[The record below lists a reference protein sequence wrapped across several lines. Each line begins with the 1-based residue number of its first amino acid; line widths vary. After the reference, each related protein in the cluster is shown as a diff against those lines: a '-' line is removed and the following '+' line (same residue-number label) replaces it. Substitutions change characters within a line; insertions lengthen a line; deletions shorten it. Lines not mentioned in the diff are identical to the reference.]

1 MSSYLTNCQSKDGSS
16 FDSKQICYDKNFRQI
31 ITTATRQINSYE
43 HVIGKVHEVRQI
55 DRCIFYLN
63 CRHITTVY
71 TINIRHYTKRKR
83 IKITIVEHID
93 AVSTIQNTFYGHT
106 IWYSLDMNELE
117 VQKYEVFDSFY
128 MIVWVVP
135 PRTSSECKRK

>member
-1 MSSYLTNCQSKDGSS
+1 MHLLFKLSTYH
-16 FDSKQICYDKNFRQI
+16 DS
-31 ITTATRQINSYE
+31 
-43 HVIGKVHEVRQI
+43 VHDQHKTL
-55 DRCIFYLN
+55 Y
-63 CRHITTVY
+63 
-71 TINIRHYTKRKR
+71 KRKR
-83 IKITIVEHID
+83 IKKTIVEHID

-106 IWYSLDMNELE
+106 IWYSLDMNEIE